1 MFNLSLKVF
10 IILQHAGENYTQI
23 SLNIIDNSL
32 NKNIYIDVTSKCLQ
46 TNSNTSEKF

>member
-32 NKNIYIDVTSKCLQ
+32 KNIYIDVTSKCLQ